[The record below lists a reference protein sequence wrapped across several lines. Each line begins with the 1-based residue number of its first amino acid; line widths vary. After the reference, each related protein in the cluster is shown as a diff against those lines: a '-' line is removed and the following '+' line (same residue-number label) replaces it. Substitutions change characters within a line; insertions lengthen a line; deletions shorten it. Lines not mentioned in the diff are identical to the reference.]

1 MTRIPAVL
9 VLEDGRTFRGRA
21 FGAVGTTFGEAVFAT
36 GMTGYQETLT
46 DPSYH
51 RQVVVQTAPHI
62 GNTGVN
68 DEDPESSR
76 IWVSGY
82 VVRDP
87 AQRMSNWRATRTLDA
102 ELADGGVVG
111 ISGIDTRALTRH
123 LRERGAMRVGI
134 FSGSDAQSADQLDQV
149 LASPVMAGADL
160 TGDVTT
166 AQPYVVP
173 AQGEKRFTVAAI
185 DLGIKAMTP
194 RRMAERGIEV
204 HVLPATTTAADLL
217 AMDADGIFF
226 SNGPGDPAA
235 AAAAV
240 SLMEAAL
247 GSGTPTFGICFGNQI
262 LGRALG
268 LGTYKLKYG
277 HRGINQPVMDLTTT
291 KVEVTAHNHGF
302 AVDAPRNGPFDT
314 PFGRAEVSHVCLN
327 DDVVEG
333 LRLLDAPAFSVQ
345 YHPEAA
351 AGPHDSAYLFDR
363 FCGLMSTGRSTGSMS
378 TGTRR
383 PEGRPT
389 TRRPEGRR
397 PEGRPTTRRPATRRP
412 TNTSTGRS
420 TDNTSTG
427 RSTDNMGG
435 RS

>member
-1 MTRIPAVL
+1 MTTTAEPAVL
-9 VLEDGRTFRGRA
+9 VLEDGVQFRGRA
-21 FGAVGTTFGEAVFAT
+21 YGAVGTTFGEAVFAT

-87 AQRMSNWRATRTLDA
+87 ARRVSNWRATRSLDEDLIEA
-102 ELADGGVVG
+102 GVVG

-134 FSGSDAQSADQLDQV
+134 FSGDAAAAPDHLDQV
-149 LASPVMAGADL
+149 LASPGMAGADL
-160 TGDVTT
+160 TADVST
-166 AQPYVVP
+166 ARPYVVP
-173 AQGEKRFTVAAI
+173 ALGQRRFGVAAI

-194 RRMAERGIEV
+194 HLMAQRGIEV
-204 HVLPATTTAADLL
+204 TVLPAHTTADELL
-217 AMDADGIFF
+217 SQGADGIFF
-226 SNGPGDPAA
+226 SNGPGDPSTADH
-235 AAAAV
+235 AV
-240 SLMEAAL
+240 ALMQAAL
-247 GSGTPTFGICFGNQI
+247 RSGTPVFGICFGNQI

-268 LGTYKLKYG
+268 MGTYKLKYG
-277 HRGINQPVMDLTTT
+277 HRGINQPVMDLATT

-302 AVDAPRNGPFDT
+302 AVDAPRGGPFDT

-351 AGPHDSAYLFDR
+351 AGPHDSASLFDR
-363 FCGLMSTGRSTGSMS
+363 FCDLMAGGGHNTT
-378 TGTRR
+378 
-383 PEGRPT
+383 EGQ
-389 TRRPEGRR
+389 
-397 PEGRPTTRRPATRRP
+397 
-412 TNTSTGRS
+412 S
-420 TDNTSTG
+420 
-427 RSTDNMGG
+427 
-435 RS
+435 